1 MKKHEHD
8 RSGQDHGSSSV
19 AQGPARARADKPD
32 LRYEE
37 WKEEVGFFD
46 GAVENLVNDARYK
59 GRYVAVKGRRVID
72 SDANDLELAKRMA
85 RLHPGEVVLIAR
97 VDTRARRAEVPS
109 PEVFR

>member
-8 RSGQDHGSSSV
+8 RSGQDRGSSSV
-19 AQGPARARADKPD
+19 WAVGKTD
-32 LRYEE
+32 LRHGE
-37 WKEEVGFFD
+37 WKEQVAFFD
-46 GAVENLVNDARYK
+46 GAVENLVSDARYE

-85 RLHPGEVVLIAR
+85 RRHPGEVVLIAK